1 MTRRVSMLLVAVLF
15 TAIPVFAADVD
26 GKWTGPLETPMGEV
40 PITFTFKADGDKLT
54 GSMLGMDGNE
64 IPIANG
70 KIEGSTIT
78 YTVMLDF
85 GGMAL
90 EMNYK
95 GVVSAGEIK
104 LDLDVFGMPFNFV
117 VKKVN

>member
-1 MTRRVSMLLVAVLF
+1 MTKRVCMLLALVLF
-15 TAIPVFAADVD
+15 AVVPAFAADVD

-40 PITFTFKADGDKLT
+40 PVTFTFKADGDKLSGT
-54 GSMLGMDGNE
+54 MLGMDGSE

-70 KIEGSTIT
+70 KVDGNTIS

-85 GGMAL
+85 NGMPL
-90 EMNYK
+90 ELIYK
-95 GVVSAGEIK
+95 GVVSSGEIK
-104 LDLDVFGMPFNFV
+104 LDLEVFGMPFNFV